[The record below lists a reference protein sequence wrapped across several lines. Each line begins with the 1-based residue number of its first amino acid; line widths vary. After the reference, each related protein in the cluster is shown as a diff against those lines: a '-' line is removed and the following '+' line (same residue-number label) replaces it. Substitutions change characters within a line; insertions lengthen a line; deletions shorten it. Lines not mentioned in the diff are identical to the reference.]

1 MTPES
6 IEPGNRSPGGLAPD
20 KLDAYLRDHIPGTDG
35 AIRIEKIAGGQSNPT
50 FFVSYDNARL
60 VLRKQPPGELLP
72 SAHAID
78 REYRVM
84 KALAATEVPVPKMVL
99 YCDDRSIVGTPFY
112 VMERIDG
119 DVHHD
124 CTLRSVEY
132 EHRRPMYHS
141 LAHTLARLHNVDFN
155 AIGLSDYG
163 KSGNYFARQVAR
175 WSKQWTLSQTRDD
188 KNVERLIE
196 WLPRSVPDDE
206 TTTIA
211 HGDYRL
217 GNAIFHRGLP
227 IVAGVL
233 DWELSTLGHP
243 LADLAHCCIAWHS
256 SSDEYGGLRDC
267 NLAEAGIPDRA
278 EFESVYYEFAGHGQ
292 RMTNFH
298 MAFALFRFAVIF
310 EGIASRAKAG
320 NAADKDAARTGLLA
334 ARFAEL
340 AVAALD
346 RP

>member
-1 MTPES
+1 MA
-6 IEPGNRSPGGLAPD
+6 LASTEHSDRPVSELATD
-20 KLDAYLRDHIPGTDG
+20 KLDPYLRDHIPAAAG
-35 AIRIEKIAGGQSNPT
+35 AIRIERIAGGQSNPT

-84 KALAATEVPVPKMVL
+84 KALAATDVPVPKMML
-99 YCDDRSIVGTPFY
+99 YCDDRSVVGTPFY

-119 DVHHD
+119 EVHHD
-124 CTLRSVEY
+124 CTLRTVDH

-141 LAHTLARLHNVDFN
+141 LAHTLAHLHNVDFN
-155 AIGLSDYG
+155 VIGLSDYG

-175 WSKQWTLSQTRDD
+175 WSKQWALSQTRED

-196 WLPRSVPDDE
+196 WLPKSVLDDE
-206 TTTIA
+206 TITIA

-217 GNAIFHRGLP
+217 GNVIFHRGLP
-227 IVAGVL
+227 IVAGIL

-256 SSDEYGGLRDC
+256 SSEEYGGLRDC
-267 NLAEAGIPDRA
+267 DLAAAGIPDQA
-278 EFESVYYEFAGHGQ
+278 EFESVYYEFAGHGR

-320 NAADKDAARTGLLA
+320 NAADKDAAKTGLLA
-334 ARFAEL
+334 TRFAEL

-346 RP
+346 RQ